1 MKPHN
6 DFIKTNKLK
15 QYKRTVLS
23 IPTDEGDSYKLDI
36 NPIVQRYR
44 LIHKPKKLVS
54 QAQITT
60 PVVGQEQYVP
70 MGSAGGY
77 GHVILQLESNPD
89 RDGCFLL
96 WSVTPES
103 TPPDMNPGYLLTPL
117 FLDDV
122 YGGLSIN

>member
-6 DFIKTNKLK
+6 KFIKTHKLK
-15 QYKRTVLS
+15 QYKYTLLS

-54 QAQITT
+54 QAQITK

-70 MGSAGGY
+70 MGVLGVMGTSFF
-77 GHVILQLESNPD
+77 S
-89 RDGCFLL
+89 
-96 WSVTPES
+96 
-103 TPPDMNPGYLLTPL
+103 
-117 FLDDV
+117 
-122 YGGLSIN
+122 